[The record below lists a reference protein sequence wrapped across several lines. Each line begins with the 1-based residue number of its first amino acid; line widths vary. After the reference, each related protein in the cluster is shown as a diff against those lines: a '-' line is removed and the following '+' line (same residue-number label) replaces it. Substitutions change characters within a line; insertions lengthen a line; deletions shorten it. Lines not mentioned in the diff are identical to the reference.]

1 MSKLNFITDSGG
13 KYFLNIK
20 SCQQILNFFAY
31 VQMCGCFCVLGRCS
45 GDQAHPRLPERTH
58 RRPHPDPMPGRQV
71 CVMLLLFCG
80 GCGWN
85 SCLLFLL
92 KMFDSRHS
100 FQSENIQMSP
110 CLWKSDLLLIV
121 YHALHSCHISSY
133 LVISAPDWSR
143 FRKSL
148 VPMWQTSVWESRA
161 ALSAVVVVLC
171 LENHSSSL
179 SLWDLSLCLFVYIT
193 HTHTHIKLS
202 AVWVNLIFPA
212 CLAST
217 SLCTYTLTLISRI
230 SSLTAQFFIS
240 RRDFQTIDFL

>member
-20 SCQQILNFFAY
+20 SCQQIHNFFAY
-31 VQMCGCFCVLGRCS
+31 VQMCGCFCVLGRCG

-100 FQSENIQMSP
+100 FQSENIQTSP

-121 YHALHSCHISSY
+121 YHAVHSCLSY
-133 LVISAPDWSR
+133 L
-143 FRKSL
+143 L
-148 VPMWQTSVWESRA
+148 LTG
-161 ALSAVVVVLC
+161 VVS
-171 LENHSSSL
+171 E
-179 SLWDLSLCLFVYIT
+179 SLCCQCDKHLCGRAEQHSLQWLLFFALKITVPPSLCGIFLCVFSFILHTRT
-193 HTHTHIKLS
+193 HT
-202 AVWVNLIFPA
+202 
-212 CLAST
+212 
-217 SLCTYTLTLISRI
+217 
-230 SSLTAQFFIS
+230 
-240 RRDFQTIDFL
+240 